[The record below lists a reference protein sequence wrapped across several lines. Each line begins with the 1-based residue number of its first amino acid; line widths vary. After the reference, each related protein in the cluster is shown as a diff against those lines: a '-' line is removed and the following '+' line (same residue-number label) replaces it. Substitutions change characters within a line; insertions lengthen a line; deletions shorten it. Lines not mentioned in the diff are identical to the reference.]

1 MLSIKGVFKN
11 FASDGHRI
19 DVLQN
24 ISFDVYPGTITAV
37 LGPSGAG
44 KTTLLEII
52 AGLQKPDGG
61 VVMLDG
67 SSVRSPS
74 KEIILVFQED
84 AVFPWFSVYENIS
97 YGLKRDGIPV
107 GDIRQSVEQLIDSVG
122 LKGFGDYY
130 PYQLSGG
137 MKKRVEVAR
146 ALVNRPK
153 VLLMDEPFA
162 SLDVMTRRKL
172 YGTFIKLVQ
181 RVSPAIVIV
190 THDVEEA
197 LILANRIVILS
208 KRPAEVDEIRE
219 VAFCTESRDDIVYDK
234 AFVKMRMDIES
245 KIQEMV

>member
-1 MLSIKGVFKN
+1 MLSVKRIFKT
-11 FASDGHRI
+11 FVSGGREV
-19 DVLQN
+19 DVLRD
-24 ISFDVYPGTITAV
+24 ISFDVHSGAITAV

-44 KTTLLEII
+44 KTTLLEIV

-67 SSVRSPS
+67 SSVRAPS
-74 KEIILVFQED
+74 KEVILVFQED

-107 GDIRQSVEQLIDSVG
+107 GDIRQSVERMIDSVG
-122 LKGFGDYY
+122 LEGFGDYY
-130 PYQLSGG
+130 PFQLSGG

-181 RVSPAIVIV
+181 RVSPAILIV

-219 VAFCTESRDDIVYDK
+219 VEFCTEPRDDIVYDT

-245 KIQEMV
+245 KIQEMA